1 MSKITSIYLEN
12 FQSIRE
18 AVELPIRPLT
28 FLYGPNSAGKSAVH
42 DALHLLNVAITSG
55 DGLSDLVRRWTHT
68 NTPATERTAMV
79 VGATFRVRGE
89 FGGAALIDQVEFP
102 DEFADHPLSIF
113 EGNIDADLSIRQELD
128 SDHMDPGRLSIW
140 LDKRM
145 VLEVWT
151 DKPTGETLVAL
162 NPDYFGQSLKD
173 VIARYGLD
181 PERPESYEVE
191 CYFERAPV
199 RLRAISRE
207 DNDRRGLSN
216 AILAIANYVLT
227 AAVSWYRMPSLV
239 AADRGLVDDSYLT
252 FLAHAAAHVGWL
264 EHADPLIRA
273 DIDGGSAQPAIP
285 VIPSFSRLK
294 HLVHLGLLQR
304 PGNPMMPIGESRLAA
319 HVQESVKKLEMY
331 GLCLGED
338 MYAQAMQKFGV
349 LIASPDEPLHNYV
362 NRCLSDHLF
371 LDQGY
376 QIDFDICE
384 VIRPDG
390 IGPPTGF
397 PYVTKASSWGGYS
410 LHVFALIACF
420 LRDRSRHLIT
430 FSDVG
435 TGLSCVLP
443 VLSALHSGFSFS
455 QQPELHLHP
464 AMQSALGDIYIERTG
479 TNDERHLIESHSE
492 YILLR
497 CLRRIRETGAGKHLP
512 GDPMALGPDQISI
525 LYFDPQQ
532 NGATKIRKVRVTK
545 DGEFID
551 RWPRG
556 FFEER
561 GKDLF
566 DE

>member
-1 MSKITSIYLEN
+1 MI
-12 FQSIRE
+12 
-18 AVELPIRPLT
+18 
-28 FLYGPNSAGKSAVH
+28 
-42 DALHLLNVAITSG
+42 
-55 DGLSDLVRRWTHT
+55 
-68 NTPATERTAMV
+68 

-89 FGGAALIDQVEFP
+89 FGAHALIDQVEFP
-102 DEFADHPLSIF
+102 DEFDESPLSIF
-113 EGNIDADLSIRQELD
+113 SVDIDAELSIRQELD
-128 SDHMDPGRLSIW
+128 PDHMDPGRLSVR
-140 LDKRM
+140 LDRRM
-145 VLEVWT
+145 VLEVWS
-151 DKPTGETLVAL
+151 DRVSEETVVAL
-162 NPDYFGQSLKD
+162 NADYFGQSLKD
-173 VIARYGLD
+173 VIARYGFD
-181 PERPESYEVE
+181 PDSPESYEVV
-191 CYFERAPV
+191 CYFDRAPI

-216 AILAIANYVLT
+216 AILAISNYVLT
-227 AAVSWYRMPSLV
+227 AVVSWYRMPSLV

-252 FLAHAAAHVGWL
+252 FLAHATAHVGWL

-273 DIDGGSAQPAIP
+273 GIDGEPAQPAIP
-285 VIPSFSRLK
+285 DFSRLK
-294 HLVHLGLLQR
+294 HLVHLGLMQK
-304 PGNPMMPIGESRLAA
+304 PSNPMVPIGESRLTAY
-319 HVQESVKKLEMY
+319 VQEGVKELETY

-338 MYAQAMQKFGV
+338 LYAQAMQKLGRHV
-349 LIASPDEPLHNYV
+349 NSPSEPLHNYV

-376 QIDFDICE
+376 QIEFDICE

-390 IGPPTGF
+390 IGPPAGF
-397 PYVTKASSWGGYS
+397 PYITKTSLTWGGYS

-420 LRDRSRHLIT
+420 LRDRSGQLIT

-435 TGLSCVLP
+435 TGLSCVLR
-443 VLSALHSGFSFS
+443 VLTALHSGFSFS

-479 TNDERHLIESHSE
+479 TDHERHLIESHSE

-512 GDPMALGPDQISI
+512 GDPLALGPDQISI

-532 NGATKIRKVRVTK
+532 HGATKIRKIRVTK

-561 GKDLF
+561 GEDLF

>member
-1 MSKITSIYLEN
+1 
-12 FQSIRE
+12 
-18 AVELPIRPLT
+18 
-28 FLYGPNSAGKSAVH
+28 LYGPNSAGKSAVH
-42 DALHLLNVAITSG
+42 DALHLLNVALTSG
-55 DGLSDLVRRWTHT
+55 DGLGDLVKRWTHKKAPT
-68 NTPATERTAMV
+68 IENTAMV
-79 VGATFRVRGE
+79 VGVTFRVKGE
-89 FGGAALIDQVEFP
+89 FGAQALIDRVEFP
-102 DEFADHPLSIF
+102 DEFGQFDVEESPLSIF
-113 EGNIDADLSIRQELD
+113 SGDIDAELTIRQKLD
-128 SDHMDPGRLSIW
+128 ADHIEPGRLSIW
-140 LDKRM
+140 LDKQL
-145 VLEVWT
+145 VLEVEESNGT
-151 DKPTGETLVAL
+151 FVAL
-162 NPDYFGQSLKD
+162 NADYFGQSLKD
-173 VIARYGLD
+173 VIARYGFD
-181 PERPESYEVE
+181 PDKPEYYSVE
-191 CYFERAPV
+191 CYYEQAPV

-207 DNDRRGLSN
+207 TNDRRGLSN
-216 AILAIANYVLT
+216 AILAISNYVLT
-227 AAVSWYRMPSLV
+227 AAVSWYRMPLLV

-252 FLAHAAAHVGWL
+252 FLAYAAAHVGWL

-273 DIDGGSAQPAIP
+273 GIDGESNLRSAVTDLPA
-285 VIPSFSRLK
+285 FSRLTR
-294 HLVHLGLLQR
+294 LVHLGLLKK
-304 PGNPMMPIGESRLAA
+304 PFNPMMPIGESRLTA
-319 HVQESVKKLEMY
+319 HVQEGVKKLETY
-331 GLCLGED
+331 GLCVGED
-338 MYAQAMQKFGV
+338 MYVQALQKQGLV
-349 LIASPDEPLHNYV
+349 MNSPREPLHIYV

-397 PYVTKASSWGGYS
+397 PYVTSVPYWGGYL

-420 LRDRSRHLIT
+420 LRDRSGQLIT

-435 TGLSCVLP
+435 TGLSCVLR
-443 VLSALHSGFSFS
+443 VLTALHSGFSFS

-479 TNDERHLIESHSE
+479 TDDERHLIESHSE

-497 CLRRIRETGAGKHLP
+497 CLRRIRETGDGKHLP

-532 NGATKIRKVRVTK
+532 HGVTKVRRIRVTK